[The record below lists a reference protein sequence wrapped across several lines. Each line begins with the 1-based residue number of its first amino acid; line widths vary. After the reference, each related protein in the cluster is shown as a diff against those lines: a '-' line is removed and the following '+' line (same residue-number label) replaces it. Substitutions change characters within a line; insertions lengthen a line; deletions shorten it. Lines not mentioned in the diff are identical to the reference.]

1 MRDPEG
7 GGRWGN
13 HGFPHPERP
22 GPVRTGARGFEAHC
36 SSPLSYGAKTVARA
50 HRLPGRRPALPAGR
64 PNPGGLCTR
73 EKEGARGGTMG
84 SPTT

>member
-36 SSPLSYGAKTVARA
+36 SSPLSYGAKRSSV
-50 HRLPGRRPALPAGR
+50 HVHRRPEAGSAGR
-64 PNPGGLCTR
+64 EAR
-73 EKEGARGGTMG
+73 EQC
-84 SPTT
+84 P